1 MSYNDV
7 NDVRNNYITFD
18 TKVDERN
25 YILKYLKNNTS
36 ESKTTFHIKGKPVC
50 RKAWI
55 LIHGVNSRRFDRID
69 HDFKTGSEWYTHGN
83 TGLKRPTSKTAEC
96 IAWLSFLV
104 NAIGDRQPDSD
115 KIHLPSCFTKVLLY
129 KKMCEELQSDN
140 HVSQSQFYNI
150 MDKEFGHVSIPK
162 VCNIL
167 YTYYKTKRVWAYCM
181 YRIFNNRL

>member
-1 MSYNDV
+1 MSYNDI

-18 TKVDERN
+18 TEVDERN

-55 LIHGVNSRRFDRID
+55 LIHGVSSRRFDRID

-115 KIHLPSCFTKVLLY
+115 KIHLLSCFTKVLLY
-129 KKMCEELQSDN
+129 KKCVKSCSRITTSVNRSFITWIKSLVM
-140 HVSQSQFYNI
+140 SQFRRFVTYCIHTTKLNAS
-150 MDKEFGHVSIPK
+150 GHI
-162 VCNIL
+162 
-167 YTYYKTKRVWAYCM
+167 A
-181 YRIFNNRL
+181 